1 MKKIINL
8 TFIITAIHAQAEQI
22 KFRNGMAVNATVSS
36 NVYMCVDLT
45 LDNGRTIQAKL
56 SDLSPDTLKVVV
68 PDSDLY
74 CSLEALA
81 ATNAL
86 LKARLAQMHSNAL
99 NAAEAPATL
108 TGSKEEDT
116 RKMRYALRDAIRAH
130 LVATLN
136 DYSGSKDYE
145 WSAPFKSEGL
155 WRMRV
160 VFRATNSFGGYVRT
174 DRVYSF
180 TDSGTILTYT
190 DL

>member
-1 MKKIINL
+1 MKKIIIL
-8 TFIITAIHAQAEQI
+8 MFAITGIHAQAEQI
-22 KFRNGMAVNATVSS
+22 KFRNGMSVNATVSS

-56 SDLSPDTLKVVV
+56 SDLLPDTLKLVV

-74 CSLEALA
+74 CSLESLA
-81 ATNAL
+81 ATNAM
-86 LKARLAQMHSNAL
+86 LKAKIAQMHSNAL
-99 NAAEAPATL
+99 NAANAPATL
-108 TGSKEEDT
+108 TGSKEEDA
-116 RKMRYALRDAIRAH
+116 RKMKYELRAAIRAH

-145 WSAPFKSEGL
+145 WSDPFKSGGL

-180 TDSGTILTYT
+180 TDSGTILNYT